1 MKKITLILVLSFV
14 TTISFAQSFSFKK
27 CFTQLQGLPPTTVK
41 INGDIT
47 LTDTTIIFVQN
58 GVHSTQLIKYEVS
71 TPETKRFMFTNEST
85 DIRYS
90 LVPNK
95 DEYLLIM
102 EMKDKFTN
110 SLSKIM
116 YYLNKK

>member
-58 GVHSTQLIKYEVS
+58 GVHSTQLIKYEVPEEYRIVC
-71 TPETKRFMFTNEST
+71 TPRMHREPMGWG
-85 DIRYS
+85 IQ
-90 LVPNK
+90 
-95 DEYLLIM
+95 
-102 EMKDKFTN
+102 
-110 SLSKIM
+110 
-116 YYLNKK
+116 